1 MKQIP
6 RWWARDDKGAV
17 MRVGDKSRSLAA
29 LGMTV
34 AALGMTMA
42 ALTFALATALAARP
56 AAAQTTRKPLSLWY
70 DRPAREWVEALPVGN
85 GRLGA
90 MVFGGT
96 ANERIQ
102 FNEGTLWDGEPHDY
116 NHDGASSML
125 DSLRTLLFAGKQKQA
140 DSLALSRVMSIPL
153 KQRPYQAFGDLHLTF
168 PGVDT
173 NAITD
178 YRRELDLDRAVVT
191 TRFRAGG
198 TTYTREVFASYP
210 AGVIVVRLS
219 ADRPGRVNVAVVP
232 TSAHAGAVRR
242 AVDASTIAM
251 TGGVA
256 RGAIRFEARLVTRA
270 EGGRTT
276 IGDTIVTV
284 TGANA
289 VTFIL
294 AGATNYVS
302 YRDVSADPATRN
314 VATLGRIRGATYHR
328 LLSDHLADHRR
339 LFRRVA

>member
-1 MKQIP
+1 MGGSTAGRQRTPRRHGVRRHRERAHSVQRGDRLGRRAARLQP
-6 RWWARDDKGAV
+6 RWRKLGARHV
-17 MRVGDKSRSLAA
+17 
-29 LGMTV
+29 
-34 AALGMTMA
+34 
-42 ALTFALATALAARP
+42 ARP
-56 AAAQTTRKPLSLWY
+56 LVRRKT
-70 DRPAREWVEALPVGN
+70 EAGRLA
-85 GRLGA
+85 RLGA
-90 MVFGGT
+90 RHEYSIT
-96 ANERIQ
+96 A
-102 FNEGTLWDGEPHDY
+102 
-116 NHDGASSML
+116 AAVSSIRRSPS
-125 DSLRTLLFAGKQKQA
+125 D
-140 DSLALSRVMSIPL
+140 I
-153 KQRPYQAFGDLHLTF
+153 

-219 ADRPGRVNVAVVP
+219 ADRPGRVNVAAVP

-242 AVDASTIAM
+242 AVDANTIAM
-251 TGGVA
+251 AGGVA

-302 YRDVSADPATRN
+302 YRDVSADPSARN
-314 VATLGRIRGATYHR
+314 VATLGRIRATTYTR
-328 LLSDHLADHRR
+328 FLSDHLA
-339 LFRRVA
+339 